1 MATMTYKSAIAM
13 HSLHMKFAPFS
24 RVNDGDAAIAGGHAL

>member
-1 MATMTYKSAIAM
+1 MAAMTYKSAIAM

-24 RVNDGDAAIAGGHAL
+24 RVNDGGAAVEGGHTL